1 MSTPRQSE
9 HFTSIIRRLFIVFL
23 MLIFIITIGSFI
35 LRISI
40 TRKLD
45 RLGNHLEQP
54 WQQPAISRLLI
65 DLNLTENSFQ
75 QASANGKSSDLEAY
89 KNQLKNVFT
98 KMNAIVQG
106 YKSDKNNQ
114 LSKSK
119 QQIALALQQKIDIS
133 NQLFEL
139 QKRFN
144 VLLEKTTLSS
154 IEDRSSRKGVPN
166 NMRIDTSVTVRNEAS
181 KRNLITRLKDAVR
194 NTSKVK
200 VLTIKEQK
208 IQESANNL
216 EAQKLALKQLG
227 TAYDALGQSNQ
238 EMILANLN
246 LLTELRQLL
255 QGIQGIEHIAYE
267 KSREQILREYQST
280 SRELNTYITITSVFI
295 LIFIVVS
302 IIYIRKASGLE
313 RRYIRENSR
322 AIRLADQKSQI
333 LAIMSH
339 EIRNKLMAI
348 NGAVFMLKRSNL
360 LPEQESKVTSINLSS
375 SMLLETVNNV
385 LDFSKLEQSDV
396 ELKITTFSPE
406 QAITDSVEAMRFMA
420 EKKGIDLNLELNGLA
435 GVSVKGDDLR
445 LKQVL
450 INLLSN
456 AIKYTKKGYVHL
468 SAELQ
473 QAGETSPLVVTIKDT
488 GSGIAKNKQA
498 QLFTPYYQAGGQQAG
513 TGLGLYL
520 CRKLISLQG
529 GTISL
534 ESDEDRGCTVQFIIP
549 YHRHL

>member
-45 RLGNHLEQP
+45 RLGNQLEQP

-360 LPEQESKVTSINLSS
+360 LHEQESKVTSINLSS

>member
-1 MSTPRQSE
+1 
-9 HFTSIIRRLFIVFL
+9 

-45 RLGNHLEQP
+45 RLGNQLEQP

-360 LPEQESKVTSINLSS
+360 LHEQESKVTSINLSS